1 MEGPEITFAEAVID
15 NGSYGTRKIRF
26 ETGRLAKQAA
36 GSVTA
41 YLDDETTL
49 LSTTTA
55 SKHPKDQFDFFPLTV
70 DVEERMYAAG
80 KIPGSFFRREGRPST
95 DAILTCRLIDRPL
108 RPTFKKGLRN
118 EVQVVITVL
127 SLNPDHQYDVLA
139 INAASASTQISGLPF
154 SGPVG
159 GVRVSLIEG
168 TWVAFPNFSDS
179 ERSTFDMVVAGR
191 IVRHGDGPADDDV
204 AIMMVEA
211 EATDAT
217 WNLVKN
223 EGKQAPTEEVVAA
236 GLEAAKKPI
245 ATLCRAQEELAR
257 TAAKEVAEFPIY
269 LDYQPDAYEAVE
281 AAAQDQLRELLAI
294 PGKQER
300 ETKLDELKA
309 TLKDELAGEPGDK
322 GMDATAKRFHGRD
335 KEISAAYRAVQKKLV
350 RERILRDK
358 VRIDGRG
365 LADIRA
371 LGAEVEVLPRVHGS
385 AIFER
390 GETQIMGVTTLN
402 MLRMEQQL
410 DTLSPVSR
418 KRYMH
423 NYNFPPYST
432 GETGRVGSPKRREI
446 GHGALAERALMPVL
460 PTREEFPYAIRQVS
474 EALGS
479 NGSTSMGSVCA
490 STLSLLNA
498 GVPLRAPVAGIAMGL
513 VSAEIDGQTQYAALT
528 DILGAEDAFGDMDFK
543 VAGTREFVTAIQ
555 LDTKLD
561 GIPASVLAGALTQAR
576 DARLYILDV
585 MTEAID
591 APDEMSPFAPRVIS
605 VKVPVDK
612 IGEVIGPKGKMIN
625 QIQEDTG
632 ADISIEDDGTVYI
645 GATDGPSAEAA
656 RNAINA
662 IANPTMPEIGE
673 RFLGTV
679 VKTTTFGAFISL
691 LPGKD
696 GLLHISEVR
705 KLVGGKRID
714 SVDDVLAIGQKVQVE
729 LKEVDP
735 RGKLSLGAVLTEE
748 QQAAADAAAADEG
761 ERRGGRGERGG
772 DRGDRF
778 GDRGGRDGER
788 GGRDGDRRDRRPR
801 REDGEGT
808 GSGPDAD
815 GENGGDGDERGE
827 RRSRSRRR
835 RPRREDGGADGAE
848 GVEHGEGTREA
859 DALASSAEANDSV
872 SASSEEA

>member
-1 MEGPEITFAEAVID
+1 MEGPDITFTEAVID
-15 NGSYGTRKIRF
+15 NGSVGTRKIRF
-26 ETGRLAKQAA
+26 ETGRLAKQAGGA
-36 GSVTA
+36 VVA
-41 YLDDETTL
+41 YLDDDTMI
-49 LSTTTA
+49 LSTTSAGKT
-55 SKHPKDQFDFFPLTV
+55 PKDQFDFFPLTV
-70 DVEERMYAAG
+70 DVEERMYSVG
-80 KIPGSFFRREGRPST
+80 RIPGSFFRREGRPTT

-118 EVQVVITVL
+118 EVQVIISVFA
-127 SLNPDHQYDVLA
+127 LNPDHQYDVLA

-159 GVRVSLIEG
+159 GVRVSLIDG
-168 TWVAFPNFSDS
+168 QWVAFPNFSDIEKS
-179 ERSTFDMVVAGR
+179 VFDMVVAGR
-191 IVRHGDGPADDDV
+191 VVGDDV

-211 EATDAT
+211 ESTEST

-223 EGKQAPTEEVVAA
+223 EGKQAPTEDVVAE
-236 GLEAAKKPI
+236 GLEASKKFI
-245 ATLCRAQEELAR
+245 KLLCEAQVELAAKAAKPVEDFPVFLDYEQDVYAAVEEAASAD
-257 TAAKEVAEFPIY
+257 TAAALAIAGKTEREDRLDEIKSGLHRDLVGEGEDSDVQGPFAGRRKEV
-269 LDYQPDAYEAVE
+269 
-281 AAAQDQLRELLAI
+281 
-294 PGKQER
+294 
-300 ETKLDELKA
+300 
-309 TLKDELAGEPGDK
+309 
-322 GMDATAKRFHGRD
+322 
-335 KEISAAYRAVQKKLV
+335 SAAFRALQKKLV
-350 RERILRDK
+350 RQRILRDK

-402 MLRMEQQL
+402 MLKMEQQL
-410 DTLSPVSR
+410 DTLNPQSR

-423 NYNFPPYST
+423 NDNFPPYST

-474 EALGS
+474 EALSS

-513 VSAEIDGQTQYAALT
+513 VSDEVDGETRYAALT

-543 VAGTREFVTAIQ
+543 VAGTKEFVTAIQ

-561 GIPASVLAGALTQAR
+561 GIPATVLAGALTQAR
-576 DARLYILDV
+576 DARLHILDV
-585 MTEAID
+585 MAEAID
-591 APDEMSPFAPRVIS
+591 MPDEMSPYAPRIIT

-625 QIQEDTG
+625 QIQDDTG

-645 GATDGPSAEAA
+645 GAVDGPSAEAA
-656 RNAINA
+656 RAAINA
-662 IANPTMPEIGE
+662 IANPTMPEVGE

-679 VKTTTFGAFISL
+679 VKTTTFGAFVSL

-714 SVDDVLAIGQKVQVE
+714 NVDDVLKVGQKVQVE
-729 LKEVDP
+729 LKEIDP
-735 RGKLSLGAVLTEE
+735 RGKLSLAAVLPDEAKAEGATEVATE
-748 QQAAADAAAADEG
+748 APAEEKADA
-761 ERRGGRGERGG
+761 
-772 DRGDRF
+772 
-778 GDRGGRDGER
+778 
-788 GGRDGDRRDRRPR
+788 
-801 REDGEGT
+801 
-808 GSGPDAD
+808 
-815 GENGGDGDERGE
+815 
-827 RRSRSRRR
+827 
-835 RPRREDGGADGAE
+835 
-848 GVEHGEGTREA
+848 
-859 DALASSAEANDSV
+859 
-872 SASSEEA
+872 